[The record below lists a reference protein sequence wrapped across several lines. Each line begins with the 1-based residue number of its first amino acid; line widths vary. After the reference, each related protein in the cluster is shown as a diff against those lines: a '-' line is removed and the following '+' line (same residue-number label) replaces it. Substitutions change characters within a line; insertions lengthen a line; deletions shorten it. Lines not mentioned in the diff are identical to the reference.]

1 MNWVGGSRSRY
12 MKNNEDTIKQKAFF
26 QKQRMKRNLK
36 KTDPSKEYN
45 PENMDLLTLFI
56 VNQIASKKEQTEKTD
71 KPKPDRLTRVKRT
84 KKALKEPLELPVS
97 PCAPSNLNLV
107 TSQPQYSINTP
118 GYKVRK
124 HRLSEEFKFKPL
136 SPLLESNLSD
146 ASGSENQPQPSST
159 SAGSENPIQP
169 KPATHVPSSLPTL
182 ETLKNKKNTPQ
193 FESFSQPAK
202 LANLWPN
209 EAPMQDVS
217 HNSSVAGN
225 LFQSTLPNPEKAE
238 HSETSILYSFNSLK
252 SREEPEEPMFI
263 DFSNLDCK
271 VLASINSCDRSQNMD
286 SDGHLST
293 QEFVCTK
300 GNTCDDGSSVF
311 VHVGVHLSSDDKEK
325 NDQSAC
331 LKKQLC
337 HTEDSV
343 KAKHCS
349 LLKDSLTETPS
360 QAPSSK
366 QKAKS
371 NHGCETEAQRHDGN
385 PPTTLETG
393 TQTGALSYRDVS
405 VQCSLIHHSNSIF
418 SAVDQKANAF
428 TTRWQCYNCNQLLNP
443 ATHSS
448 SKHGHKRT
456 GNMPSATNQQ
466 AQRHS
471 KSQLGFSFLKLYG
484 QKNLRSER
492 DLTSVLKHPFC
503 TPSEQQKE
511 QWWES
516 REKIE
521 KCDYPRLG
529 SVMRNPVKDVRRA
542 GESVKEMKR

>member
-1 MNWVGGSRSRY
+1 

-56 VNQIASKKEQTEKTD
+56 VNQIASKKEQT
-71 KPKPDRLTRVKRT
+71 
-84 KKALKEPLELPVS
+84 EPLELPVS

-293 QEFVCTK
+293 QVWKILLVKLLTNFSAIIVHKYYPLVEFVCTK

-311 VHVGVHLSSDDKEK
+311 VHVGVHLSSDD
-325 NDQSAC
+325 
-331 LKKQLC
+331 
-337 HTEDSV
+337 
-343 KAKHCS
+343 
-349 LLKDSLTETPS
+349 
-360 QAPSSK
+360 
-366 QKAKS
+366 
-371 NHGCETEAQRHDGN
+371 TEAQRHDGN

-471 KSQLGFSFLKLYG
+471 KSQLGFSFLKLY
-484 QKNLRSER
+484 
-492 DLTSVLKHPFC
+492 
-503 TPSEQQKE
+503 EQQKE